1 MEKFEISINKELKE
15 QMQKYDTNWSE
26 LCRKAIQDEI
36 NHLESNNSNINNLID
51 TDIDNISSVT
61 KQSKIPELPRN
72 VYKIFKEAWKE
83 LFGDSPERFVNHIA
97 PPSSQS
103 LKDWWKNWYNP
114 NYWENLEHF
123 EYPLDEDAN
132 FILSDFDCL
141 NIQDNLVIE
150 CFHKSED
157 IDQDI
162 LLEHPEY
169 SCFIYFIS
177 RFLFDGKILELN
189 EIDPCLLESVEI
201 DNRDNLPEES
211 GIYFVRDKDNL
222 YYIGMTKNL
231 QERWYNHHRQDDFDK
246 INNLK
251 IAYLKGIPQYYLNS
265 CETTLI
271 EYFEPQLNIKNNPL
285 LKR

>member
-61 KQSKIPELPRN
+61 KPSKIPELPRN

-83 LFGDSPERFVNHIA
+83 LFGDSPERVSNHIA
-97 PPSSQS
+97 PPSSSS
-103 LKDWWKNWYNP
+103 LKNWWKNWYNP

-123 EYPLDEDAN
+123 EYPLNEDGE
-132 FILSDFDCL
+132 FILNFNSFNDQDL
-141 NIQDNLVIE
+141 LIQEFFN
-150 CFHKSED
+150 KSQE

-162 LLEHPEY
+162 WLYSEY
-169 SCFIYFIS
+169 PCFIYFLS

-189 EIDPCLLESVEI
+189 EIDPFLLESVEM

-211 GIYFVRDKDNL
+211 GIYFVRDQENL

-265 CETTLI
+265 FETTLI

-285 LKR
+285 LKK

>member
-1 MEKFEISINKELKE
+1 M
-15 QMQKYDTNWSE
+15 
-26 LCRKAIQDEI
+26 
-36 NHLESNNSNINNLID
+36 ID

-61 KQSKIPELPRN
+61 KPSKIPELPRN

-83 LFGDSPERFVNHIA
+83 LFGDSPERVSNHIA
-97 PPSSQS
+97 PPSSSS
-103 LKDWWKNWYNP
+103 LKNWWKNWYNP

-123 EYPLDEDAN
+123 EYPLNEDGE
-132 FILSDFDCL
+132 FILNFNSFNDQDL
-141 NIQDNLVIE
+141 LIQEFFN
-150 CFHKSED
+150 KSQE

-162 LLEHPEY
+162 WLYSEY
-169 SCFIYFIS
+169 PCFIYFLS

-189 EIDPCLLESVEI
+189 EIDPFLLESVEM

-211 GIYFVRDKDNL
+211 GIYFVRDKESL

-265 CETTLI
+265 FETTLI

-285 LKR
+285 LKK

>member
-114 NYWENLEHF
+114 NYWENIEHF
-123 EYPLDEDAN
+123 EYPFNEEGELILDFNPSNE
-132 FILSDFDCL
+132 
-141 NIQDNLVIE
+141 QDLLVE
-150 CFHKSED
+150 GFRNKSQEFNED
-157 IDQDI
+157 IWF
-162 LLEHPEY
+162 HSEY
-169 SCFIYFIS
+169 QCFIYFLS
-177 RFLFDGKILELN
+177 RFLFNGQILKLN
-189 EIDPCLLESVEI
+189 EIDPFLLESVEI

-211 GIYFVRDKDNL
+211 GIYFVRDTENL

-251 IAYLKGIPQYYLNS
+251 IAYLRGIPQSYLNS

-285 LKR
+285 LKK